1 MKNKFKVK
9 EERKRTK
16 KGNRKEDLDTER
28 KFETNLQSKLQK
40 EEEQRK
46 LRAIRNQRR
55 KYEMKRREKM
65 NIA

>member
-28 KFETNLQSKLQK
+28 KFETNLQSKFQK

-55 KYEMKRREKM
+55 KYEMKKREKM

>member
-1 MKNKFKVK
+1 MKDKFKVK

-28 KFETNLQSKLQK
+28 KFKTNLQSKLQK

-55 KYEMKRREKM
+55 KYK
-65 NIA
+65 

>member
-9 EERKRTK
+9 EETKRTK

-28 KFETNLQSKLQK
+28 KFETNLQSKLQR

-55 KYEMKRREKM
+55 KYEIKKREKM

>member
-16 KGNRKEDLDTER
+16 KGHRKEDLDTER

-55 KYEMKRREKM
+55 KYEMKKREKM

>member
-1 MKNKFKVK
+1 MKYKFKVK

-16 KGNRKEDLDTER
+16 KEDLDTER

-55 KYEMKRREKM
+55 KYEMKKR
-65 NIA
+65 

>member
-16 KGNRKEDLDTER
+16 KGYRKEDLDTER

-55 KYEMKRREKM
+55 KYEMKKREKM

>member
-16 KGNRKEDLDTER
+16 NENRKEDLDAKR

-40 EEEQRK
+40 
-46 LRAIRNQRR
+46 
-55 KYEMKRREKM
+55 
-65 NIA
+65 

>member
-9 EERKRTK
+9 EERKKGNKK

-46 LRAIRNQRR
+46 LRAIRNQ
-55 KYEMKRREKM
+55 EENMK
-65 NIA
+65 

>member
-1 MKNKFKVK
+1 MKSKFKVK

-46 LRAIRNQRR
+46 LRAIRNQKR
-55 KYEMKRREKM
+55 KYEMKKREKM

>member
-55 KYEMKRREKM
+55 KYEMKKREKM

>member
-1 MKNKFKVK
+1 MKNKFNVK

-16 KGNRKEDLDTER
+16 KENRKEDLDTER

-55 KYEMKRREKM
+55 KYKMKKREKM

>member
-28 KFETNLQSKLQK
+28 KFETTLQSKLQK

-46 LRAIRNQRR
+46 LRAIRNQRK
-55 KYEMKRREKM
+55 KYEIKKREKM

>member
-46 LRAIRNQRR
+46 LRAIKNQRR
-55 KYEMKRREKM
+55 KYEMKKREKM

>member
-28 KFETNLQSKLQK
+28 EFETNLQSKLQK

>member
-28 KFETNLQSKLQK
+28 KFETNLQSKLKK

-55 KYEMKRREKM
+55 KYEMKKREKM

>member
-40 EEEQRK
+40 EEQQRK

-55 KYEMKRREKM
+55 KYEMKKREKM